1 MSSVKEITPKVEG
14 RETREM
20 GRALSPFA
28 RSLEDFMESIFP
40 GRFMEPLSLRRSLFP
55 EMEMSLEAFWPRM
68 DVIDLDKELKVRA
81 ELPGVKK
88 DDLELILTEDSLRLR
103 ARTESK
109 EVKKDQSFYRCET
122 HQGSFERYIN
132 LPVEVDSEHAKAKLE
147 DGILE
152 VTLPKRKAAKRHTV
166 KIS

>member
-14 RETREM
+14 RETREL
-20 GRALSPFA
+20 GRTLSPFA

-40 GRFMEPLSLRRSLFP
+40 GRFMEPLALRRSLFP
-55 EMEMSLEAFWPRM
+55 EMEIGIEAFWPRM

-88 DDLELILTEDSLRLR
+88 ENLELILTEDSLRLR
-103 ARTESK
+103 AKSESK
-109 EVKKDQSFYRCET
+109 DVKKEESFYRCEM

-147 DGILE
+147 NGILE
-152 VTLPKRKAAKRHTV
+152 VVLPKRKAAKRHTV
-166 KIS
+166 EIS